1 MSAKLRLIDTDTSRR
16 AALRARVRDGAYAVD
31 VRALALAMLR
41 DAPTRARLGLEHD
54 RGAGLRRLSLAP

>member
-16 AALRARVRDGAYAVD
+16 EALRARVRDGAYAVD

-41 DAPTRARLGLEHD
+41 DTPTRARLGLDLD
-54 RGAGLRRLSLAP
+54 RAGPRRVSLGP